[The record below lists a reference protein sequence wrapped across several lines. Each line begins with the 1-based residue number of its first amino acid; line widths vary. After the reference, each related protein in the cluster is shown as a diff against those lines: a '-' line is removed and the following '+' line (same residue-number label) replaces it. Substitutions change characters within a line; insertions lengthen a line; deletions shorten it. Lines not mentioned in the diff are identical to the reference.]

1 MEDNRWGQHSSQT
14 AGKLNVR
21 STLLGSRALRSHSHG
36 VWAGHPQQL
45 QLHRKWAGEGIHT
58 AFSTVKALRRC
69 WAHSYLP
76 LFLQPLLTPHVYISL
91 GVEREARAF
100 GTGNQAC
107 STGNQL
113 ETSHLLCLNREQRG
127 AEGTA
132 AGSCPGESWQAHNQT
147 GSFLQAPEL
156 LAWLSKGKRWWT
168 E

>member
-1 MEDNRWGQHSSQT
+1 M
-14 AGKLNVR
+14 
-21 STLLGSRALRSHSHG
+21 
-36 VWAGHPQQL
+36 
-45 QLHRKWAGEGIHT
+45 

-69 WAHSYLP
+69 WAQSCLP

-100 GTGNQAC
+100 STGNQAFSTGNQAC

-132 AGSCPGESWQAHNQT
+132 A
-147 GSFLQAPEL
+147 
-156 LAWLSKGKRWWT
+156 
-168 E
+168 